1 MNFFN
6 FANIRRGKDSSDR
19 VGQFMLGSYII
30 LFLLFLVLPL
40 GSLISKSLENKDGD
54 FIGLANY
61 NLYLQEPALFQ
72 SLYNSLFVAVSSTVI
87 VVVLAFLFSYA
98 LTRTCMP
105 FKGFFKLIALIPLL
119 SPSILA
125 AIALVYWFGNQGV
138 LKEMLLG
145 KSIYGPIGI
154 IMASVYWTFP
164 HALIILTTSLSLSD
178 SRLYEA
184 AEVLKTSKLRAF
196 FTITI
201 PGARYGIISTAF
213 VIFTQV
219 FTDFGVPKVIGGNYN
234 VLATD
239 IYKEVVGMQNFQ
251 MGAVISMVLLVPAMI
266 AFFIDRYSRKK
277 QISLLTSRS
286 VVFRPKKHFKVDMI
300 MLGFCSLLA
309 LIIILMI
316 GMAQYGA
323 IVKFWPYN
331 LNFTLKNYN
340 FEVAGLGWD
349 SFYNSVRLAFY
360 TAIFGTIIIFIGSYL
375 IEKLRINEGMR
386 NLVQFFALMPM
397 AVPGLVLGLAYIFF
411 FNAKDNPLNFIYAT
425 IIILV
430 VNTIVHFYTVSHLT
444 AVTALKQMDKEF
456 ESVSLSLKIPIYKMF
471 WRVTLPVCL
480 PPIFDISIY
489 LFVNAMT
496 TVSGVIFLYSYDTT
510 LASVSAIHL
519 DEQGEVAKAAAMA
532 MLIVYVSVAVRLTHT
547 IITKKVLRKTQAWR
561 YNIIDTKLD

>member
-1 MNFFN
+1 MSLFK
-6 FANIRRGKDSSDR
+6 FADIRRGKDSSDR
-19 VGQFMLGSYII
+19 VGLFMLISYII

-40 GSLISKSLENKDGD
+40 GSLISKSLQNKDGE

-72 SLYNSLFVAVSSTVI
+72 SLYNSLFVAICSTVI

-105 FKGFFKLIALIPLL
+105 FKGFFKLVALIPLL

-138 LKEMLLG
+138 LKEVLLG

-184 AEVLKTSKLRAF
+184 ADVLKTSKLRAF

-277 QISLLTSRS
+277 QISLLTARS
-286 VVFRPKKHFKVDMI
+286 VVFKPKKHFKVDMI
-300 MLGFCSLLA
+300 MLGFCSALA

-316 GMAQYGA
+316 GMAQFGA
-323 IVKFWPYN
+323 IVKYWPYN
-331 LNFTLKNYN
+331 LNFTLKNYD
-340 FEVAGLGWD
+340 FQVAGLGWD
-349 SFYNSVRLAFY
+349 SFYNSVELSFY
-360 TAIFGTIIIFIGSYL
+360 TAIFGTIIIFVGSYL
-375 IEKLRINEGMR
+375 IEKLRINEGYR
-386 NLVQFFALMPM
+386 NVVQFFALMPM

-425 IIILV
+425 MIILV

-444 AVTALKQMDKEF
+444 AITALKQMDKEF

-480 PPIFDISIY
+480 PPIFDVSIY

-561 YNIIDTKLD
+561 YNIIDTK

>member
-1 MNFFN
+1 MSLFK
-6 FANIRRGKDSSDR
+6 FADIRRGKDSSDR
-19 VGQFMLGSYII
+19 VGLFMLISYII

-40 GSLISKSLENKDGD
+40 GALISKSLQNKDGE
-54 FIGLANY
+54 FIGLTNY

-72 SLYNSLFVAVSSTVI
+72 SLYNSLFVAICSTVI

-105 FKGFFKLIALIPLL
+105 FKGFFKLVALIPLL

-138 LKEMLLG
+138 LKEVLLG

-184 AEVLKTSKLRAF
+184 ADVLKTSKLRAF

-277 QISLLTSRS
+277 QISLLTARS
-286 VVFRPKKHFKVDMI
+286 VVFKPKKHFKVDMI
-300 MLGFCSLLA
+300 MLGFCSALA

-316 GMAQYGA
+316 GMAQFGA
-323 IVKFWPYN
+323 IVKYWPYN
-331 LNFTLKNYN
+331 LNFTLKNYD
-340 FEVAGLGWD
+340 FQVAGLGWD
-349 SFYNSVRLAFY
+349 SFYNSVELSFY
-360 TAIFGTIIIFIGSYL
+360 TAIFGTIIIFVGSYL
-375 IEKLRINEGMR
+375 IEKLRINEGYR
-386 NLVQFFALMPM
+386 NTVQFFALMPM

-425 IIILV
+425 MIILV

-444 AVTALKQMDKEF
+444 AITALKQMDKEF

-480 PPIFDISIY
+480 PPIFDVSIY

-547 IITKKVLRKTQAWR
+547 IITKKILRKTQAWR
-561 YNIIDTKLD
+561 YNILDTN

>member
-1 MNFFN
+1 MSLFK
-6 FANIRRGKDSSDR
+6 FADIRRGKDSSDR
-19 VGQFMLGSYII
+19 VGLFMLISYII

-40 GSLISKSLENKDGD
+40 GALISKSLQNKDGD
-54 FIGLANY
+54 FIGLTNY

-72 SLYNSLFVAVSSTVI
+72 SLYNSLFVAICSTVI

-105 FKGFFKLIALIPLL
+105 FKGFFKLVALIPLL

-138 LKEMLLG
+138 LKEVLLG

-184 AEVLKTSKLRAF
+184 ADVLKTSKLRAF

-277 QISLLTSRS
+277 QISLLTARS
-286 VVFRPKKHFKVDMI
+286 VVFKPKKHFKVDMI
-300 MLGFCSLLA
+300 MLGFCSALA

-316 GMAQYGA
+316 GMAQFGA
-323 IVKFWPYN
+323 IVKYWPYN
-331 LNFTLKNYN
+331 LNFTLKNYD
-340 FEVAGLGWD
+340 FQVAGLGWD

-360 TAIFGTIIIFIGSYL
+360 TAVFGTIIIFVGSYL
-375 IEKLRINEGMR
+375 IEKLRINEGYR
-386 NLVQFFALMPM
+386 NIVQFFALMPM

-425 IIILV
+425 MIILV

-444 AVTALKQMDKEF
+444 AITALKQMDKEF

-480 PPIFDISIY
+480 PPIFDVSIY

-561 YNIIDTKLD
+561 YNILDTK

>member
-1 MNFFN
+1 MNLFK
-6 FANIRRGKDSSDR
+6 FADIRRGKDSSDR

-40 GSLISKSLENKDGD
+40 GALISKSLENKDGE
-54 FIGLANY
+54 FIGFANY
-61 NLYLQEPALFQ
+61 SLYLQEPALFQ
-72 SLYNSLFVAVSSTVI
+72 SLYNSLFVAIISTII
-87 VVVLAFLFSYA
+87 VVVLAFLFAYA
-98 LTRTCMP
+98 ITRTCMP
-105 FKGFFKLIALIPLL
+105 FKGFFKLVALIPLL

-286 VVFRPKKHFKVDMI
+286 VVFKPKKHFKVDMI
-300 MLGFCSLLA
+300 MLSFCSVLA

-331 LNFTLKNYN
+331 LNLTLKNYN

-349 SFYNSVRLAFY
+349 SFYNSVQLAFY
-360 TAIFGTIIIFIGSYL
+360 TAIFGTIIIFVGSYL
-375 IEKLRINEGMR
+375 IEKLRINEGTR
-386 NLVQFFALMPM
+386 NIVQFFALMPM

-425 IIILV
+425 MIILV

-444 AVTALKQMDKEF
+444 TITALKQMDKEF

-471 WRVTLPVCL
+471 CRVTLPVCL
-480 PPIFDISIY
+480 PPIFDVSIY

-561 YNIIDTKLD
+561 YNILDTK

>member
-1 MNFFN
+1 MNLLKFG
-6 FANIRRGKDSSDR
+6 NIRRGKDSSDR
-19 VGQFMLGSYII
+19 VGQFMLISYIA

-40 GSLISKSLENKDGD
+40 GALISKSLQNKDGE

-72 SLYNSLFVAVSSTVI
+72 SLYNSLFVAICSTVI

-105 FKGFFKLIALIPLL
+105 FKGFFKLVALIPLL

-138 LKEMLLG
+138 LKEVLLG

-184 AEVLKTSKLRAF
+184 ADVLKTSKLRAF

-277 QISLLTSRS
+277 QISLLTARS
-286 VVFRPKKHFKVDMI
+286 VVFKPKKHFKVDMI
-300 MLGFCSLLA
+300 MLGFCSALA

-316 GMAQYGA
+316 GMAQFGA
-323 IVKFWPYN
+323 IVKYWPYN
-331 LNFTLKNYN
+331 LNFTLKNYD
-340 FEVAGLGWD
+340 FQVAGLGWD
-349 SFYNSVRLAFY
+349 SFYNSVELSFY
-360 TAIFGTIIIFIGSYL
+360 TAIFGTIIIFVGSYL
-375 IEKLRINEGMR
+375 IEKLRINEGYR
-386 NLVQFFALMPM
+386 NTVQFFALMPM

-425 IIILV
+425 MIILV

-444 AVTALKQMDKEF
+444 AITALKQMDKEF

-480 PPIFDISIY
+480 PPIFDVSIY

-561 YNIIDTKLD
+561 YNILDTK

>member
-1 MNFFN
+1 MSLFK
-6 FANIRRGKDSSDR
+6 FADIRRGKDSSDR
-19 VGQFMLGSYII
+19 VGLFMLISYII

-40 GSLISKSLENKDGD
+40 GSLISKSLQNKDGE
-54 FIGLANY
+54 FIGLTNY

-72 SLYNSLFVAVSSTVI
+72 SLYNSLFVAICSTVI

-105 FKGFFKLIALIPLL
+105 FKGFFKLVALIPLL

-138 LKEMLLG
+138 LKEVLLG

-286 VVFRPKKHFKVDMI
+286 VVFKPKKHFKTDI
-300 MLGFCSLLA
+300 LMLGFCSALA

-331 LNFTLKNYN
+331 LNFTLKNYD
-340 FEVAGLGWD
+340 FQVAGLGWD

-360 TAIFGTIIIFIGSYL
+360 TAIFGTIIIFVGSYL
-375 IEKLRINEGMR
+375 IEKLRINEGYR
-386 NLVQFFALMPM
+386 NIVQFFALMPM

-425 IIILV
+425 MIILV

-444 AVTALKQMDKEF
+444 AITALKQMDKEF

-480 PPIFDISIY
+480 PPIFDVSIY

-561 YNIIDTKLD
+561 YNIIDTK

>member
-1 MNFFN
+1 MSLFK
-6 FANIRRGKDSSDR
+6 FADIRRGKDSSDR
-19 VGQFMLGSYII
+19 VGLFMLISYII

-40 GSLISKSLENKDGD
+40 GALISKSLQNKDGE
-54 FIGLANY
+54 FIGLTNY

-72 SLYNSLFVAVSSTVI
+72 SLYNSLFVAICSTVI

-105 FKGFFKLIALIPLL
+105 FKGFFKLVALIPLL

-138 LKEMLLG
+138 LKEVLLG

-184 AEVLKTSKLRAF
+184 ADVLKTSKLRAF

-277 QISLLTSRS
+277 QISLLTARS
-286 VVFRPKKHFKVDMI
+286 VVFKPKKHFKVDMI
-300 MLGFCSLLA
+300 MLGFCSALA

-316 GMAQYGA
+316 GMAQFGA
-323 IVKFWPYN
+323 IVKYWPYN
-331 LNFTLKNYN
+331 LNFTLKNYD
-340 FEVAGLGWD
+340 FQVAGLGWD
-349 SFYNSVRLAFY
+349 SFYNSVELSFY
-360 TAIFGTIIIFIGSYL
+360 TAIFGTIIIFVGSYL
-375 IEKLRINEGMR
+375 IEKLRINEGYR
-386 NLVQFFALMPM
+386 NTVQFFALMPM

-425 IIILV
+425 MIILV

-444 AVTALKQMDKEF
+444 AITALKQMDKEF

-480 PPIFDISIY
+480 PPIFDVSIY

-561 YNIIDTKLD
+561 YNILDTK